1 MRVQVRTRPN
11 SIKPTISVILIDW
24 SVRESFHSLRYLNE
38 QTFPRERTELI
49 WVECYNHYP
58 DALRKAVKDASHPA
72 PLDQWIVLD
81 RSQDTYFHKH
91 ELYNA
96 GILAAQGEICVIC
109 DSDAI
114 FAKTFLYSVYLA
126 MRSASHRVIHV
137 DEVRSESRQF
147 YPFNNPTVH
156 DFLGA
161 PGLMNW
167 TGHTTT
173 GLAATHDRLHEL
185 NYGACMC
192 AARRD
197 LIAIGGADE
206 HIDYLGY
213 ICGPHEMTF
222 RLVNNGHRE
231 YWLPDEWIYHAW
243 HPGQS
248 GARSYGG
255 PHDGRNFSTRT
266 LELQQNQRVQPW
278 VENAAIR
285 MLREG
290 ATRPASELLQ
300 QLGALDRRE
309 WREPEK
315 SLLPVDPV
323 ELVESV
329 NGYNILRFGQMFVA
343 LAQSEG
349 AFSREKLAAR
359 AFADGFVVSSVEA
372 AKREIAKGRSSE
384 AHISRVPLPRHVGVR
399 PETRATFS
407 AVTPASPPKAAK
419 SKSPAIVARAGRRR
433 KRAARRLDRRAA
445 TARLRLRS
453 RLAADLGWLFYRAGN
468 SQRALRAFNE
478 AIEADSENVAARRG
492 RATVSMAIG
501 RFAESLA
508 DFRVAI
514 NQLSTDR
521 NMRAKVLAERAWA
534 RYFLGE
540 SDEAVR
546 DFSSAL
552 EDARRA
558 KRSLGAEVFKGRCWA
573 LADARRWREAMHDFK
588 HYKQMRGRAVGA
600 SPFLRL
606 IQLRLSAFEG
616 RMRRFKRRVHA
627 RISGARSDDRD
638 RWASAPARV
647 SR

>member
-1 MRVQVRTRPN
+1 MRAQIRARPN

-49 WVECYNHYP
+49 WVECYKHYP
-58 DALRKAVKDASHPA
+58 DALHRSIKDPSHPA
-72 PLDQWIVLD
+72 PLDQWIVLE
-81 RSQDTYFHKH
+81 RSGDTHFHKH

-96 GILAAQGEICVIC
+96 GILAAQGELCIIC

-126 MRSASHRVIHV
+126 MKSASRRVVHV
-137 DEVRSESRQF
+137 DEVRSGSRAF
-147 YPFNNPTVH
+147 YPFNNPTV
-156 DFLGA
+156 DGFLRA

-167 TGHTTT
+167 TGNTTT

-197 LIAIGGADE
+197 LVAIGGADE

-231 YWLPDEWIYHAW
+231 HWLQDEWIYHAW

-266 LELQQNQRVQPW
+266 LALQQNQRAQPW
-278 VENAAIR
+278 VENPAIR

-290 ATRPASELLQ
+290 ATRSSTELLEE
-300 QLGALDRRE
+300 LGALDRRE

-315 SLLPVDPV
+315 SLMAVDPV

-329 NGYNILRFGQMFVA
+329 NGYNILRVGQMFVA

-349 AFSREKLAAR
+349 AFSREKLAAGEFSD
-359 AFADGFVVSSVEA
+359 AFVATSIDTA
-372 AKREIAKGRSSE
+372 RREIQKGRSSE
-384 AHISRVPLPRHVGVR
+384 AHVSRVALPGHPGARQ
-399 PETRATFS
+399 E
-407 AVTPASPPKAAK
+407 TPAFVSTVNPPPVKAVK
-419 SKSPAIVARAGRRR
+419 SQPSSVRTSRIERRR
-433 KRAARRLDRRAA
+433 KRAARRLDRR
-445 TARLRLRS
+445 TARARLLLRS
-453 RLAADLGWLFYRAGN
+453 RLAADLGWACYRKKR
-468 SQRALRAFNE
+468 SQRALRAFDE
-478 AIEADSENVAARRG
+478 AVEADTDNVSARRG
-492 RATVSMAIG
+492 RATVRVAVG
-501 RFAESLA
+501 RIADSLA

-514 NQLSTDR
+514 NHLSSDR
-521 NMRAKVLAERAWA
+521 TMRAKVLIERGWA
-534 RYFLGE
+534 RYYLSE
-540 SDEAVR
+540 SEEAVR
-546 DFSSAL
+546 DFSSAV
-552 EDARRA
+552 EDATHTKSKIPA
-558 KRSLGAEVFKGRCWA
+558 DLFKARCWA
-573 LADARRWREAMHDFK
+573 LADTRQWREAMHDFK
-588 HYKQMRGRAVGA
+588 RYQQMRGHTLAT
-600 SPFLRL
+600 SPFVRL
-606 IQLRLSAFEG
+606 IQLRLSVFEG
-616 RMRRFKRRVHA
+616 RLRRFKRRVQA
-627 RISGARSDDRD
+627 RISALRSDDRD
-638 RWASAPARV
+638 RWVTAAARV